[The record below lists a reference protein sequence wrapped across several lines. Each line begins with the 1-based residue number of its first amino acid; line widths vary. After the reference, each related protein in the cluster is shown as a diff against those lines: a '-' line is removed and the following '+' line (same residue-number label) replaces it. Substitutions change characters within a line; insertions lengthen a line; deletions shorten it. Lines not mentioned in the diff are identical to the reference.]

1 MNRPITVAAVCIL
14 HEGKRILLVRKAG
27 TQRFMLPGGKPEPG
41 ESIHAAA
48 IRECREEI
56 SVELGSASLR
66 FLGRWTAPAANERN
80 RRVDATV
87 YVTDT
92 AALAAPHGYQVIQPG
107 GEIAEIRWLEL
118 SDDHGN
124 IALAPLL
131 ADKIL
136 PELRRPLSIGQVRP

>member
-48 IRECREEI
+48 IRECREE
-56 SVELGSASLR
+56 VAVHLGPASLR
-66 FLGRWTAPAANERN
+66 FLGRWTAPAANEQD

-87 YVTDT
+87 YVTD
-92 AALAAPHGYQVIQPG
+92 LAAPGASQAVAPS
-107 GEIAEIRWLEL
+107 GEIEEIHWLDL
-118 SDDHGN
+118 YGDHGS
-124 IALAPLL
+124 ISLAPLL
-131 ADKIL
+131 AERIL

>member
-1 MNRPITVAAVCIL
+1 MTQPITVAAVCIL

-56 SVELGSASLR
+56 SVELGTTSLR
-66 FLGRWTAPAANERN
+66 FLGRWTAPAANEQG

-87 YVTDT
+87 YVTD
-92 AALAAPHGYQVIQPG
+92 AASLAAPHGHRLVEPS
-107 GEIAEIRWLEL
+107 GEIAEIHWLDL
-118 SDDHGN
+118 SSNHSGLP
-124 IALAPLL
+124 LAPLL